1 MRILIAVL
9 VILLVAVQLR
19 FWQEV
24 GDVQELRQQ
33 LEQQLEENAE
43 LQARNDALAAEVDD
57 LRQGQAAIEERARS
71 ELGLIREGE
80 DFFLVVDPDVV
91 PPPAQRPENPDPEG
105 LTPGG

>member
-1 MRILIAVL
+1 MRLLIAVL
-9 VILLVAVQLR
+9 LVLLVAVQLR

-33 LEQQLEENAE
+33 LEEQLEANAE

-71 ELGLIREGE
+71 ELGLIRDGE

-91 PPPAQRPENPDPEG
+91 QPPASRSESPNPEG
-105 LTPGG
+105 

>member
-9 VILLVAVQLR
+9 LILLVAAQLR

-33 LEQQLEENAE
+33 LEQQLEANAE

-71 ELGLIREGE
+71 ELGLIRDGE

-91 PPPAQRPENPDPEG
+91 PSPRQESERQDPEG
-105 LTPGG
+105 

>member
-1 MRILIAVL
+1 MRVLIAVL
-9 VILLVAVQLR
+9 LILLVAAQLR

-24 GDVQELRQQ
+24 GDVRELRQQ
-33 LEQQLEENAE
+33 LEEQLKANAG

-71 ELGLIREGE
+71 ELGLIRAGE

-91 PPPAQRPENPDPEG
+91 PPPGQRSEGPNPED
-105 LTPGG
+105 